1 MLLSPY
7 SNGEIRIVAVAE
19 TGNWRPSIPR
29 GESTTTG
36 KAFFAEMPA

>member
-7 SNGEIRIVAVAE
+7 SNGEIRIAVVAG
-19 TGNWRPSIPR
+19 TGNWRPFIPR
-29 GESTTTG
+29 GESTTTR